1 VSLTFD
7 LDAEAGLTGQGA
19 EWRDRLSALSDQ
31 RYGAGRG
38 LARVLRSLDEH
49 DLRATFYVPG
59 ATALRHPQAMAAIL
73 EHGHEVGH
81 HGHEHLAGH
90 RLTADAQREEIVLG
104 TEALAGVTGAR
115 PVAYRS
121 PAWELTAETLA
132 TLADEGFAVDSSLME
147 DDRPYALRVGGRRLL
162 ELPVHWVLDDVAHFQ
177 WTPGRPFRLSSTAD
191 VLELW
196 AAELRCAC
204 REGRHVTYT
213 MHPNVT
219 GRGAVVALLDGLLE
233 AIADAGVWACT
244 HGQLAERLRSVGA
257 L

>member
-73 EHGHEVGH
+73 EQGHEVGH

-115 PVAYRS
+115 PRRS
-121 PAWELTAETLA
+121 RRLPTRGSRSTAASWRTIVPMPCGSAVVGCSSCPSTGCSTTLR
-132 TLADEGFAVDSSLME
+132 TSSGH
-147 DDRPYALRVGGRRLL
+147 RVG
-162 ELPVHWVLDDVAHFQ
+162 PSA
-177 WTPGRPFRLSSTAD
+177 
-191 VLELW
+191 
-196 AAELRCAC
+196 
-204 REGRHVTYT
+204 
-213 MHPNVT
+213 
-219 GRGAVVALLDGLLE
+219 
-233 AIADAGVWACT
+233 
-244 HGQLAERLRSVGA
+244 
-257 L
+257 